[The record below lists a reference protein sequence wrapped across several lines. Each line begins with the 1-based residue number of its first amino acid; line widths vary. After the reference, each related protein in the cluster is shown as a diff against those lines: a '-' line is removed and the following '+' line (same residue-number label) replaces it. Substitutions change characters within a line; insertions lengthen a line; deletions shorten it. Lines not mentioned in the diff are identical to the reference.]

1 MNTFALR
8 FTEVA
13 QQSLEDQVEHLA
25 VTQGFSSSTPLGY
38 PVSPQLSELGVL
50 HYRELNTDGYRIFY
64 EVMDSNGITDIAVLL
79 VLGGKQ
85 SVEQTLIRYCL
96 LQLI

>member
-1 MNTFALR
+1 M
-8 FTEVA
+8 
-13 QQSLEDQVEHLA
+13 
-25 VTQGFSSSTPLGY
+25 GY

-50 HYRELNTDGYRIFY
+50 HYRELNADGYRIFY
-64 EVMDSNGITDIAVLL
+64 EVMDSGGITGIVVLL

-85 SVEQTLIRYCL
+85 SVEQALIRYCL

>member
-1 MNTFALR
+1 MNTFALS
-8 FTEVA
+8 FTDVA

-25 VTQGFSSSTPLGY
+25 VGY

-64 EVMDSNGITDIAVLL
+64 EVMDSDGITDIAVLL
-79 VLGGKQ
+79 VLGGKK
-85 SVEQTLIRYCL
+85 SVEQALIRYCL
-96 LQLI
+96 LQPI